1 MLWPLFLCAALGAPS
16 PPTQMALPLPQALKL
31 ARLHHPDV
39 QRAEAAIECAM
50 ARRVGA
56 ALYLQQSPHVSL
68 AMGHR
73 HDSSTSHPASTG
85 REWTVQLAQMVDLA
99 GQRATRLKEVG
110 WAQQVATWHA
120 EEARLHAAAQ
130 SATDYVR
137 LQAARALMEV
147 AQGRCRLA
155 ERVLAMVQD
164 KEGAGAIGGLERT
177 LAEVELS
184 VAKVQ
189 WLDASS
195 REKRTKAT
203 LAWDLGLPASEPF
216 VLDALLPPEAN
227 WSGHQKTIEAGF
239 ETNTPWALAHRPLA
253 QALLATEQGFRA
265 SVSRLNR
272 EVVPSP
278 SVFVEAQ
285 HQQPG
290 QQYFGGGLAFDLPV
304 SQRLQGPRAEARAH
318 IDQAILERT
327 LFERQLR
334 RDLESAYAQV
344 DATARVFATVDQDQ
358 RPAAL
363 AHADMTVEAW
373 RAGKLDL
380 GQVVQSMRYLAEAQ
394 VRRIDA
400 LVGFWEAH
408 IDLNRALGSLP

>member
-1 MLWPLFLCAALGAPS
+1 MFWPLVLCAALGVAP
-16 PPTQMALPLPQALKL
+16 PAAQPLPLSQALKL

-50 ARRVGA
+50 ARRAGA
-56 ALYLQQSPHVSL
+56 ALYLPQSPHVSL

-73 HDSSTSHPASTG
+73 HDSSTSRPASTG
-85 REWTVQLAQMVDLA
+85 REWTVQLAQMVEVA
-99 GQRATRLKEVG
+99 GQRGTRLREVG
-110 WAQQVATWHA
+110 WAQEVAVWHA
-120 EEARLHAAAQ
+120 EEARLLAAAQ

-137 LQAARALMEV
+137 LQAARALMDV
-147 AQGRCRLA
+147 TRSRCKLA
-155 ERVLAMVQD
+155 ERVLTMVQD
-164 KEGAGAIGGLERT
+164 KEGAGAIGGLEGT
-177 LAEVELS
+177 LAQVELS
-184 VAKVQ
+184 VAKAQ
-189 WLDASS
+189 WLDALGL
-195 REKRTKAT
+195 EKRTHAS
-203 LAWDLGLPASEPF
+203 LAWDLGLPASDPF
-216 VLDALLPPEAN
+216 ELDALKAPEAD
-227 WSGHQKTIEAGF
+227 WSGHRATIEAGPM
-239 ETNTPWALAHRPLA
+239 TNTPWALNHRPLA

-265 SVSRLNR
+265 SVARLKR
-272 EVVPSP
+272 DVVPSP
-278 SVFVEAQ
+278 SLFVEAQ

-304 SQRLQGPRAEARAH
+304 TQRLQGPRAEARAH

-363 AHADMTVEAW
+363 AHVDMTVEAW

-380 GQVVQSMRYLAEAQ
+380 GQVVQSLRYLAEAQ
-394 VRRIDA
+394 ARRIDA
-400 LVGFWEAH
+400 LVGLWEAH
-408 IDLNRALGSLP
+408 IDLNRAMGSLP